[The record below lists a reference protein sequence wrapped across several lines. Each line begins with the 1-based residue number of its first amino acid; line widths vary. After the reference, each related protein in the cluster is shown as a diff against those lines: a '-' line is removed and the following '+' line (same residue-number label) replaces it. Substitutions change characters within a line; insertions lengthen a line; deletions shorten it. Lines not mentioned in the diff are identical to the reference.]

1 MSYSPDSLV
10 LVASLVLLAPGE
22 PFHAASATPAI
33 AARAARVAACEAPVL
48 SLPDSIELASGLQP
62 IVRWSLQH
70 SPRFR
75 QQCRELAAA
84 PRLRARVRISYHRVP
99 GDSSRALTTFRQ
111 NRLGD
116 IDANIEIRSA
126 PDLTELLAH
135 EFEHVLEQVEGVN
148 LQTLSAQ
155 RKARRLLDG
164 AFETARAIQV
174 GQRVAGEVVNNSPDR
189 MLSAGA
195 SMWRSLRRV
204 VSDDQHVAPVVMR
217 KE

>member
-1 MSYSPDSLV
+1 MWYSPDSLV

-22 PFHAASATPAI
+22 PFHRASATPAI
-33 AARAARVAACEAPVL
+33 AARVAACEAPVL
-48 SLPDSIELASGLQP
+48 SLPDSIELASDLQQ

-84 PRLRARVRISYHRVP
+84 PRLRARVRLNYHPVP

-111 NRLGD
+111 NRQGD
-116 IDANIEIRSA
+116 LDANIEVRRA

-135 EFEHVLEQVEGVN
+135 EFEHVLEQVEGVD
-148 LQTLSAQ
+148 LQALSA
-155 RKARRLLDG
+155 RHKARRLLDG

-174 GQRVAGEVVNNSPDR
+174 GRRVAGEVVNNSPDR

-195 SMWRSLRRV
+195 SMWRSLRRA
-204 VSDDQHVAPVVMR
+204 VSNERHVAPVVTR

>member
-10 LVASLVLLAPGE
+10 LVASLVFLAPGE
-22 PFHAASATPAI
+22 PFHQRARHRQCRPRCASRR
-33 AARAARVAACEAPVL
+33 ARRQYCRCLIRLSSRVACSRSSAGR
-48 SLPDSIELASGLQP
+48 S
-62 IVRWSLQH
+62 QH

-84 PRLRARVRISYHRVP
+84 PRLRARVRISYYRVP

-111 NRLGD
+111 NRQGD

-148 LQTLSAQ
+148 LQALSAQ

-204 VSDDQHVAPVVMR
+204 VSNDQHVAPVVMR

>member
-1 MSYSPDSLV
+1 M
-10 LVASLVLLAPGE
+10 
-22 PFHAASATPAI
+22 
-33 AARAARVAACEAPVL
+33 
-48 SLPDSIELASGLQP
+48 SLPDSIELASDLQQ
-62 IVRWSLQH
+62 IVRWSLQY

-84 PRLRARVRISYHRVP
+84 PGLRARVRLNYHPVP

-111 NRLGD
+111 NRQGD
-116 IDANIEIRSA
+116 LDANIEVRRA

-148 LQTLSAQ
+148 LLALSA
-155 RKARRLLDG
+155 RHKARRLLDG

-174 GQRVAGEVVNNSPDR
+174 GRRVAGEVVNNSPDR

-195 SMWRSLRRV
+195 SMWRSLRRA
-204 VSDDQHVAPVVMR
+204 VSNERHVAPVVTR